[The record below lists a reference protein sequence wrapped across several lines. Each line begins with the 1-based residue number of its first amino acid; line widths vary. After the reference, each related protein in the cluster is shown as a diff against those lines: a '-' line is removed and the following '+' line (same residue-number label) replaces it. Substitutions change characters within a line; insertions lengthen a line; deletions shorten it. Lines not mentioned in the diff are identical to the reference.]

1 MQYGC
6 HERGQI
12 ANELI
17 PGELLGCDD
26 FREGPWLWE
35 ASTSTCKFLW
45 RGCFF
50 LAAKAIHRIGTLS
63 KKKGLIRSNQ
73 PLVCADLESDGL
85 GWSVRLRYLWK

>member
-1 MQYGC
+1 VQYGC
-6 HERGQI
+6 HDRGQI

-17 PGELLGCDD
+17 PGELLGYDD
-26 FREGPWLWE
+26 FCEGPRPRE

-50 LAAKAIHRIGTLS
+50 LVAKAVHRIGTLS

-85 GWSVRLRYLWK
+85 GWPVWLRYLWK